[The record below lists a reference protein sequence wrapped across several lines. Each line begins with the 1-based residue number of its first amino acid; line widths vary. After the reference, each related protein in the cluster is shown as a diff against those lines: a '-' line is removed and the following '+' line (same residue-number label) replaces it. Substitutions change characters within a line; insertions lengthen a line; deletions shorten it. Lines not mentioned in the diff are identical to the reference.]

1 MNSTCTVVCI
11 LIAGEYS
18 QHFAML
24 PLVFLEMMSEEGVA
38 CKAGVFLTEAQMY
51 INRGCHFDLTSPL
64 ESFFDLP
71 QLSVSFNVQD
81 DGRTSVSSFTSAK
94 YPCFT
99 G

>member
-38 CKAGVFLTEAQMY
+38 CRAGVFFYQKLRCILIAAAILTRPLPW
-51 INRGCHFDLTSPL
+51 NHFLACPNYL
-64 ESFFDLP
+64 
-71 QLSVSFNVQD
+71 
-81 DGRTSVSSFTSAK
+81 
-94 YPCFT
+94 
-99 G
+99 